1 MESKH
6 ISNAT
11 MTSIAYSEYSKQ
23 GELEKAPDKKMD
35 EQQWTPTR
43 QVKLIVLGQ
52 MFVVFA
58 ISLDMTILTA
68 TLPVR
73 TQARLRENA
82 GLTISRRLS
91 PMPSTPMPP
100 RASG

>member
-6 ISNAT
+6 ISDAT
-11 MTSIAYSEYSKQ
+11 VSSIAYSIDSRQ
-23 GELEKAPDKKMD
+23 GDLEKADDKTMD
-35 EQQWTPTR
+35 EQQWTPSR

-68 TLPVR
+68 TLPVC
-73 TQARLRENA
+73 A
-82 GLTISRRLS
+82 
-91 PMPSTPMPP
+91 P
-100 RASG
+100 